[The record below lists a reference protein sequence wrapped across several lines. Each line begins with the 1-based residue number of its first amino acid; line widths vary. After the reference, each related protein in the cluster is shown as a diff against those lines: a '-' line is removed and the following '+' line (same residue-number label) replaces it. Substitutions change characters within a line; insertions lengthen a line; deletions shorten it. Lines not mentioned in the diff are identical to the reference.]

1 MAGDPTQKNIP
12 FFDDETFEEALDAA
26 EVFNELAAEETER
39 LGDEGLGEEAFT
51 DDFELPTRAAPAEPQ
66 PDETPPAVEPAPE
79 PDPATWQSIGEL
91 FKPVVKHSPPSRI
104 RIEAN
109 SIGTLFRRFI
119 EQG

>member
-1 MAGDPTQKNIP
+1 MPGDPTQKNIP
-12 FFDDETFEEALDAA
+12 FFDDEAFEEALDAA

-39 LGDEGLGEEAFT
+39 LDEENLGEEAFT
-51 DDFELPTRAAPAEPQ
+51 DEFELPTRPAPAEPQ
-66 PDETPPAVEPAPE
+66 PDEAPAAQADEPAS
-79 PDPATWQSIGEL
+79 ATWHSIGEL